1 MMISSVSH
9 FIKINIKKRMVDST
23 KSILKGQEF
32 NKSVRKDILIN
43 NIIWKRKA
51 TNHYNLHVKA
61 YKYYS
66 IMNLVHFD
74 KLDFSLSC

>member
-1 MMISSVSH
+1 
-9 FIKINIKKRMVDST
+9 MVDST

-51 TNHYNLHVKA
+51 TNHYNLHVNSK
-61 YKYYS
+61 
-66 IMNLVHFD
+66 
-74 KLDFSLSC
+74 SLQILQYNELGPF